1 MFNKERESMKQQ
13 QIHRQ
18 CKFLGIQRYLM
29 AKSFS
34 KDGKDGKDDVNP
46 PWCEVDIAPLV
57 WN

>member
-1 MFNKERESMKQQ
+1 MR
-13 QIHRQ
+13 QIKVMPKSQ
-18 CKFLGIQRYLM
+18 FKGFQRYLM

-46 PWCEVDIAPLV
+46 PWCGSDFKPLV

>member
-1 MFNKERESMKQQ
+1 MKQQ